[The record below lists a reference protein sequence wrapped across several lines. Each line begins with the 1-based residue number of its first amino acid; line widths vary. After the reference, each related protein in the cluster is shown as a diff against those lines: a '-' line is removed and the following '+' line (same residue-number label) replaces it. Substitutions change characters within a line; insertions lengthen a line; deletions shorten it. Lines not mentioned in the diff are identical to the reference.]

1 MVRGGVLQQVLTH
14 GIRLQ
19 IAIVLSVLLGIVGYI
34 MQALTARR
42 GEQQAAERLLDTT
55 QAAVA
60 GTRAPPPTIPASAE
74 SQFVRR
80 PAICSPA

>member
-42 GEQQAAERLLDTT
+42 SEQQAAERAQESHL
-55 QAAVA
+55 
-60 GTRAPPPTIPASAE
+60 AE
-74 SQFVRR
+74 RKRDREHVS
-80 PAICSPA
+80 IDLS